1 MTAVSELV
9 TQVEKDWT
17 EAPLKSLVE
26 HLVRDHRAWRVK
38 DFPSIQELFDQLE
51 DTANS
56 MQPSGLVSLRR
67 AFYRLRAEM
76 EGHMSREENVLFPAI
91 VDAESH
97 AVVGSVIPGLFS
109 VPESYHWR
117 KMIMTTRPI
126 PGVA

>member
-1 MTAVSELV
+1 MLAVSEQG
-9 TQVEKDWT
+9 TQVDKDWR

-26 HLVRDHRAWRVK
+26 HLVRDHRSWRAK
-38 DFPSIQELFDQLE
+38 DFPLIQELFDRIE
-51 DTANS
+51 DLAGS

-97 AVVGSVIPGLFS
+97 ATTGSAGPRVHRTVR
-109 VPESYHWR
+109 VPS
-117 KMIMTTRPI
+117 
-126 PGVA
+126 GSG